1 MRAPA
6 MYSGT
11 GGPGTLLMTTLAT
24 CGMRS
29 ATLAL
34 PYSAVAAS
42 INHGTPSDGKSVGKM
57 RLMLPMLVF
66 IAAVAAITCASRL
79 AGSARFVP
87 RLIRLMLA
95 WLSALV
101 SPFSRR
107 EIGTAATRLLRG
119 SMRRLP

>member
-1 MRAPA
+1 

-29 ATLAL
+29 ATRAL

-42 INHGTPSDGKSVGKM
+42 INQGTPSDGKSVGS
-57 RLMLPMLVF
+57 RLLTLPMVDF
-66 IAAVAAITCASRL
+66 MAAVAAFTWARRRS
-79 AGSARFVP
+79 GSLRCVP

-95 WLSALV
+95 WL
-101 SPFSRR
+101 PW
-107 EIGTAATRLLRG
+107 
-119 SMRRLP
+119 LP

>member
-1 MRAPA
+1 

-42 INHGTPSDGKSVGKM
+42 MSQGTPSDGKSVGRM
-57 RLMLPMLVF
+57 LLMLPIVAFM
-66 IAAVAAITCASRL
+66 AAVAAFTWARRL
-79 AGSARFVP
+79 RVSLMFVP

-95 WLSALV
+95 WFPLASGAV
-101 SPFSRR
+101 ASPFSRS

-119 SMRRLP
+119 SVRRLA